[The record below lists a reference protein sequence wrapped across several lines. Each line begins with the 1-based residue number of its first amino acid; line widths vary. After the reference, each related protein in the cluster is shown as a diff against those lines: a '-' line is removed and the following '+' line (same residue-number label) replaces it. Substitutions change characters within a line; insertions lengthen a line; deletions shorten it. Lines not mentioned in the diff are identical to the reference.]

1 MKGKLFSCFLNE
13 RFMKNDITQ
22 GVLIYWES
30 LHQVCQAPKWFEIDV
45 RIV

>member
-1 MKGKLFSCFLNE
+1 MKGNSFSCFLNE

-30 LHQVCQAPKWFEIDV
+30 LHQGRLAPKWFEIDV
-45 RIV
+45 RIG